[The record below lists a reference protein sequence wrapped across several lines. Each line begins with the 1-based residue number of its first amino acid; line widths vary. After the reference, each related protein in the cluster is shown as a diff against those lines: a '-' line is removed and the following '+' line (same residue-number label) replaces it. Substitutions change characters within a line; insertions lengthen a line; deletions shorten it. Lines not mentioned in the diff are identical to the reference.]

1 VVVAGQFFRPATAE
15 STMVLSKFRSFK
27 AENGDSATAAGT
39 VVQRRDLY
47 EVFGVERSAT
57 EQEIKSAFRR
67 MAFK

>member
-1 VVVAGQFFRPATAE
+1 
-15 STMVLSKFRSFK
+15 MVLSKFGSFK

-57 EQEIKSAFRR
+57 EQEIKSVFCR
-67 MAFK
+67 MAFM